1 MRAFLAFIL
10 LMAVALVAGAL
21 LAYPVHELGQALDAD
36 WPFHR
41 VASRVAMLMLLVGF
55 LLLIRRLRLAARAS
69 LGYGLQRPRWIRLAG
84 LSLLIGAVSMLPVV
98 GILLALGI
106 RAPLPDVDAAAV
118 MGVLLSGLLSGIVV
132 AFVEETFL
140 RGAMFTAVERESGAT
155 AAIGLTAFVY
165 AALHFLNRVK
175 IPAEQVNAGSG
186 FDLLAGT
193 LDTLAH
199 PVAIV
204 DSFLALFAVGVLL
217 AVVRARTGNIAAC
230 VGLHAGWVWVIA
242 ITRELTRRDPTSEW
256 AYLVGNYDGIV
267 GYFVFG
273 WTVLMVA
280 AAHFILRPAAPLAG
294 RL

>member
-10 LMAVALVAGAL
+10 LMAAALVAGAL
-21 LAYPVHELGQALDAD
+21 LAYPVYALGQALEMD

-55 LLLIRRLRLAARAS
+55 LLLVRRLRLADRAS
-69 LGYGLQRPRWIRLAG
+69 LGYGLARPMWLRNAG
-84 LSLLIGAVSMLPVV
+84 IALLIGAVSMLPVV
-98 GILLALGI
+98 AILLALGI
-106 RAPLPDVDAAAV
+106 RTPIPDIGAV
-118 MGVLLSGLLSGIVV
+118 TVASALVSGLISGIVV

-140 RGAMFTAVERESGAT
+140 RGAMFTSIERESGAT

-175 IPAEQVNAGSG
+175 IPAEQVDAGSG

-199 PVAIV
+199 PAAII

-217 AVVRARTGNIAAC
+217 ALVRARTGGIAAC

-242 ITRELTRRDPTSEW
+242 VVRELTRRDPASEW
-256 AYLVGNYDGIV
+256 AHLVGSYDGIV

-273 WTVLMVA
+273 WTVLMVVA
-280 AAHFILRPAAPLAG
+280 AYFILRPARPAAP
-294 RL
+294 R